1 LEGLKYN
8 NLPPFQYQKD
18 WKNGLFIFS
27 SPLVLKSLTMNRDEI
42 NLALKTQHD
51 LFLGYIMDLSEFEFL
66 TSKDGKWTAGQTLDH
81 ILRSV
86 KPLNLAF
93 GLPKFMLKLLFGK
106 PNRISRTYTELV
118 IKYQQKLKEGGIA
131 TGQFIPKNMGFSKR
145 SNLNESLSSS
155 IIKLTKLTG
164 RFSEQ
169 ELDGILLPHPL
180 LGKLTLREM
189 LYFTI
194 YHVQHHHEITK
205 RNLASN

>member
-1 LEGLKYN
+1 
-8 NLPPFQYQKD
+8 
-18 WKNGLFIFS
+18 
-27 SPLVLKSLTMNRDEI
+27 MNRDEI
-42 NLALKTQHD
+42 NLALETQHS
-51 LFLGYIMDLSEFEFL
+51 LFLGYMMDLSEFEFL
-66 TSKDGKWTAGQTLDH
+66 TSKEGKWTAGQTLDH

-106 PNRISRTYTELV
+106 PNRNPRTYSELV
-118 IKYQQKLKEGGIA
+118 EKYRQKLKDGGKA
-131 TGQFIPKNMGFSKR
+131 SGQFIPKNIGFSKR
-145 SNLNESLSSS
+145 SNLNDSLSSS

-169 ELDGILLPHPL
+169 ELDNILLPHPL

-194 YHVQHHHEITK
+194 YHVQHHHEITR
-205 RNLASN
+205 RNLKSD